1 MTPRPTHG
9 DSRPARPRWVPST
22 PIEDMVVVA
31 VVVGTSVGTGTSVDH
46 HGAMVQGIGEL
57 TNKIVGVP
65 IFPN

>member
-1 MTPRPTHG
+1 
-9 DSRPARPRWVPST
+9 
-22 PIEDMVVVA
+22 MVVVA